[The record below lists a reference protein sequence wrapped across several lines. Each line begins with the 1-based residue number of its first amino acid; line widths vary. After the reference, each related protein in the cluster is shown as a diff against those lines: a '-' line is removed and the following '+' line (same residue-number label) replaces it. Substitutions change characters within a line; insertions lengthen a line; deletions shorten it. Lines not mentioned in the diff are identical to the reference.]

1 MENTKHPPAPTK
13 EVNAKKLEIKEDLWK
28 LKIGYQ
34 LNFIFQFYLIFY
46 LTISRYLKPYQTK
59 ILSFMFVLRSVMT
72 IFLSKTTKKIST
84 F

>member
-1 MENTKHPPAPTK
+1 MENTKHPPTPTK

-28 LKIGYQ
+28 LKIGYS
-34 LNFIFQFYLIFY
+34 IFY

-72 IFLSKTTKKIST
+72 IFCQILSKTTKKSRL
-84 F
+84 FRKK